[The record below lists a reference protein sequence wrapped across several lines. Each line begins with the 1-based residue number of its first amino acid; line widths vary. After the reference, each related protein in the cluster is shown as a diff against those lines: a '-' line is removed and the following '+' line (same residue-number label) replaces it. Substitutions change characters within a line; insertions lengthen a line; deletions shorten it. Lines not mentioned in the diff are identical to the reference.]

1 MDNSDFTE
9 SMRKVLTNKLNA
21 IFLANLVNNLGA
33 IIEPED
39 FADIFIV
46 DSDHP
51 HKRLLQVTLNLT
63 PKTAFWEESL
73 SGQVFSSFKLQR
85 QSSRGAKAK
94 PQPNPPKEIE
104 EVEKEVDLEVEGQI
118 NVDGMRRSTRKV
130 KKPKNED
137 YVE

>member
-85 QSSRGAKAK
+85 QNSRGAKAK

-118 NVDGMRRSTRKV
+118 IVDGMRRSTRKV